1 MPTEPG
7 AAPTG
12 PAPTSPAP
20 TGVLSGSAGVEPVER
35 PDDPRLRDYVGLTD
49 GARRMRHEPGA
60 GFFIAEGEK
69 VIARTA
75 AAGYP
80 PRSLLL
86 SPQRL
91 ADLSP
96 TVAALPCPVYVAPYD
111 VLHAVTGFHVHRGA
125 LASFGRLPPRSAAEV
140 LAGARRVVVMEA
152 VTNHTNLGAVF
163 RSAAGLGMD
172 AVLLSPQS
180 CDPLYRR
187 TVRVSMG
194 QVFAV
199 PYAFLER
206 WPEGIDEVRAAGF
219 RVLALTPDPGA
230 TDLAAVQVAR
240 DDRIALLFGAEGP
253 GLSEEV
259 LAASDER
266 VRIPMAGG
274 VDSLN
279 VGAAAAVAFWA
290 LGSRPS

>member
-1 MPTEPG
+1 LPEHVD
-7 AAPTG
+7 A
-12 PAPTSPAP
+12 
-20 TGVLSGSAGVEPVER
+20 
-35 PDDPRLRDYVGLTD
+35 PDDPRVADYVGLTD
-49 GARRMRHEPGA
+49 GARRMKHEAGA

-80 PRSLLL
+80 PRSVLL

-96 TVAALPCPVYVAPYD
+96 AVAALQCPVYVASYD
-111 VLHAVTGFHVHRGA
+111 VLQAVTGFHVHRGA
-125 LASFGRLPPRSAAEV
+125 LASFGRLPLRTPAEV
-140 LAGARRVVVMEA
+140 LATATRVVVMEA

-163 RSAAGLGMD
+163 RSAAALGMD
-172 AVLLSPQS
+172 GVLLSPTS

-194 QVFAV
+194 QVFSV
-199 PYAFLER
+199 PYAFLDR
-206 WPEGIDEVRAAGF
+206 WPEGIQDLRTAGF
-219 RVLALTPDPGA
+219 RVLALTPDP
-230 TDLAAVQVAR
+230 AASTLSDIEVGSDEKV
-240 DDRIALLFGAEGP
+240 ALLFGAEGP
-253 GLSEEV
+253 GLTEEV

-279 VGAAAAVAFWA
+279 VGAAAAVACWV
-290 LGSRPS
+290 LGRRP

>member
-1 MPTEPG
+1 
-7 AAPTG
+7 
-12 PAPTSPAP
+12 
-20 TGVLSGSAGVEPVER
+20 
-35 PDDPRLRDYVGLTD
+35 
-49 GARRMRHEPGA
+49 MRHEPGA

-69 VIARTA
+69 VIARAA

-80 PRSLLL
+80 PRSLLV

-96 TVAALPCPVYVAPYD
+96 AVAALDCPVLVASYD
-111 VLHAVTGFHVHRGA
+111 VLQAVTGFHVHRGA
-125 LASFGRLPPRSAAEV
+125 LASFGRLPLRSAAQV
-140 LAGARRVVVMEA
+140 LSAARRVVVMET

-172 AVLLSPQS
+172 AVLLSPNS

-199 PYAFLER
+199 PYAYLDR
-206 WPEGIDEVRAAGF
+206 WPAGVQDVRAAGF
-219 RVLALTPDPGA
+219 RVLALTPDPSA
-230 TDLAAVQVAR
+230 TDLSAVEVR
-240 DDRIALLFGAEGP
+240 REDKLALLFGAEGP
-253 GLSEEV
+253 GLTEEV
-259 LAASDER
+259 MAASDER
-266 VRIPMAGG
+266 VRIPMAAG

-279 VGAAAAVAFWA
+279 VGAAAAVACWV
-290 LGSRPS
+290 LGDRR

>member
-1 MPTEPG
+1 MCER
-7 AAPTG
+7 
-12 PAPTSPAP
+12 
-20 TGVLSGSAGVEPVER
+20 VLEQVEA
-35 PDDPRLRDYVGLTD
+35 PDDPRVADYVGLTD

-60 GFFIAEGEK
+60 GFFIAEGEM

-80 PRSLLL
+80 PRSLLV
-86 SPQRL
+86 SPARL

-96 TVAALPCPVYVAPYD
+96 AVAALDCPVYVASYD

-125 LASFGRLPPRSAAEV
+125 LASFGRLPLRSAADV
-140 LAGARRVVVMEA
+140 LAGARRVVVMET

-172 AVLLSPQS
+172 AVLLSPNS

-194 QVFAV
+194 QVFSV
-199 PYAFLER
+199 PYAFLDR
-206 WPEGIDEVRAAGF
+206 WPEGVQDVRAAGF
-219 RVLALTPDPGA
+219 RVLALTPDPAA
-230 TDLAAVQVAR
+230 TDLADVAVGP
-240 DDRIALLFGAEGP
+240 DDKVALLFGAEGP
-253 GLSEEV
+253 GLTEEV
-259 LAASDER
+259 MVASDER
-266 VRIPMAGG
+266 VRIPMAAG

-279 VGAAAAVAFWA
+279 VGAAAAVACWV
-290 LGSRPS
+290 LGRRPR